1 MKQMDGLDHPR
12 NRQAVHRRSLF
23 RANEDKIVIRQRIC
37 LQVKDAI
44 VFRAPL
50 DVHRLS
56 REWTTCKVSIAAFMD
71 HYLPGQ
77 RNTKNNGSDIFAYR
91 LDLRLAANY
100 PSDFLI
106 NPIANFNHTPHLWS
120 T

>member
-1 MKQMDGLDHPR
+1 MKEMDGLDHPR
-12 NRQAVHRRSLF
+12 NRQAVQCCSLF

-50 DVHRLS
+50 DVHCLPC
-56 REWTTCKVSIAAFMD
+56 EWTTFKASITAFMD
-71 HYLPGQ
+71 HCLPGQ

-91 LDLRLAANY
+91 LYLCWTANNRGDFVINGIAGFEQAGELR
-100 PSDFLI
+100 
-106 NPIANFNHTPHLWS
+106 
-120 T
+120 